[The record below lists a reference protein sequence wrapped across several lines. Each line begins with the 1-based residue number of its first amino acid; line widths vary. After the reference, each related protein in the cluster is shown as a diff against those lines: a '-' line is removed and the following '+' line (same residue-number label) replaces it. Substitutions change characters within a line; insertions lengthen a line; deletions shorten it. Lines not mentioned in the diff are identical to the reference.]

1 MTQSLAQF
9 AARAKN
15 LGPDLQSNLKRGINA
30 AALHTKRSVEAEMAS
45 AGVGKRLSGV
55 GTRGARIGVRYD
67 VKGTDNP
74 VALVRATGPFHL
86 VERSTKAHAITPK
99 KRGRRVA
106 ARKKALNIPGVGAR
120 ASAQHPGTRGKHAFA
135 KGVERAKPGVR
146 RIIGESV
153 VKALRG

>member
-9 AARAKN
+9 AARTRN
-15 LGPDLQSNLKRGINA
+15 FGPELQSNLKRGISA
-30 AALHTKRSVEAEMAS
+30 AALHTKRSIEAEMSA

-67 VKGTDNP
+67 VRGTDNP

-86 VERSTKAHAITPK
+86 VERSTRAHSITPK
-99 KRGRRVA
+99 KRARRA
-106 ARKKALNIPGVGAR
+106 QRKRALAIPGVGPR